1 MVTSESPSQS
11 AGLDDSHAGGKTVK
25 DFKPLLLVIT
35 GPTAVG
41 KTSVAITLAKALDT
55 VILSADSRQFYS
67 ELNIGTAKPDFSQ
80 LSEVKHYFI
89 GQLSVHDY
97 YNVARF
103 EADVLQ
109 LLPSLFEKHP
119 VVVMAGGSGLY
130 LDAVCRG
137 IDDFPDPTP
146 ELRNYL
152 KGILA
157 GEGIGKLQELLKQLD
172 PAHMLVVDDANPKRL
187 LRALEVCMTTGK
199 PYSEQRMNQSKT
211 RDFAVLKIGLNL
223 PRAELFARIGQRV
236 DEMMAAGLLGEVKQF
251 IPLRHLN
258 ALNTVG
264 YKELFAYIDGD
275 VSLERAVE
283 DIKTNTRRYAKRQLT
298 WFKRDLEIKWFEPR
312 QVPEIIDF
320 INKSCEANLFPG
332 QS

>member
-1 MVTSESPSQS
+1 M
-11 AGLDDSHAGGKTVK
+11 DS
-25 DFKPLLLVIT
+25 KPLLVVIT

-41 KTSVAITLAKALDT
+41 KTAVSIALAKALDT
-55 VILSADSRQFYS
+55 VILSADSRQFYA
-67 ELNIGTAKPDFSQ
+67 ELNIGTAKPDAAQF
-80 LSEVKHYFI
+80 SEVQHYFV
-89 GQLSVHDY
+89 GQLSIHDY
-97 YNVARF
+97 YNVARY

-119 VVVMAGGSGLY
+119 VVLMVGGSGLY
-130 LDAVCRG
+130 IDAVCRG

-157 GEGIGKLQELLKQLD
+157 DEGISKLQDLLQQHD
-172 PAHMLVVDDANPKRL
+172 PAHMLEVDIANPKRL

-199 PYSEQRMNQSKT
+199 PYSEQRMNQSKA
-211 RDFAVLKIGLNL
+211 RDFRVVKIGLNL

-236 DEMMAAGLLGEVKQF
+236 DQMMVAGLLEETKQF

-264 YKELFAYIDGD
+264 YKELFTYLDGE

-283 DIKTNTRRYAKRQLT
+283 NIKTNTRRYAKRQLT
-298 WFKRDLEIKWFEPR
+298 WFKRDMEMKWFEPH
-312 QVPEIIDF
+312 QTAEILDLCIQDY
-320 INKSCEANLFPG
+320 
-332 QS
+332 